1 MCQQLSWSHSA
12 LRARLSSSDDW
23 ILKACRTLCRAS
35 GRNLAPPPTP
45 TDFRR
50 YVLRG
55 IWWLFASTNDLITW
69 ALATLNA
76 IDESD
81 CKVLE
86 EIPNIISNHAV
97 ILNPSVRERSYGFGW
112 TRIQLPGVVGIIG
125 GNFRLWSIKDQ
136 PKLGN
141 KNLLMLYHQGSTVGY
156 YTHIA
161 LFPDTKSAV
170 IALSSSIALS
180 DPTDWMLR
188 AKIQALFDFE
198 DGQDYVKLVV
208 EANSRQIAQYA
219 TLARQVSLKRESCAD
234 PVKSIP
240 LEAFVGRYSPIR
252 TKGTEV
258 FVGGHSR
265 NQLEAGDSLRHK
277 ETDLYTRNIT
287 YLPP

>member
-1 MCQQLSWSHSA
+1 VSTTLLELLGIKGTSFKLGRLDIKSLPNPMPRFRTEPCITSNTDRFSKIRSSRYLVA
-12 LRARLSSSDDW
+12 LREHQRPDHM
-23 ILKACRTLCRAS
+23 
-35 GRNLAPPPTP
+35 
-45 TDFRR
+45 
-50 YVLRG
+50 
-55 IWWLFASTNDLITW
+55 

-86 EIPNIISNHAV
+86 EIPNIISKHAA

-125 GNFRLWSIKDQ
+125 GNFPLWSIKDQ
-136 PKLGN
+136 PILGN
-141 KNLLMLYHQGSTVGY
+141 KNLLMLYHQGSIVGY

-208 EANSRQIAQYA
+208 EAHSRQIAQYA
-219 TLARQVSLKRESCAD
+219 TLARQVSLKLESCAD